1 MSVPA
6 PTGVPAAPDR
16 VARPARRPTARP
28 LPSTPP
34 RPRGRARRRSRPAFW
49 ILSAAVVA
57 GLVIGIVAVH
67 ALLVQT
73 QYAMRSA
80 ARESSRLEIEHQ
92 DLVKQVAELSSPARV
107 AAWAHDR
114 GMVTPTDVVILRI
127 PGTGDATHAP
137 AAGAHG

>member
-1 MSVPA
+1 MRAPA
-6 PTGVPAAPDR
+6 RTIVPAAPER
-16 VARPARRPTARP
+16 VVRPTRRPAARP
-28 LPSTPP
+28 LPTTPS
-34 RPRGRARRRSRPAFW
+34 RQRRGTRRGSRPAFW

-80 ARESSRLEIEHQ
+80 AQESSRLEIEHQ
-92 DLVKQVAELSSPARV
+92 DLVKQVAQLSSPARV

-114 GMVTPTDVVILRI
+114 GMVTPADVVILRI
-127 PGTGDATHAP
+127 PGTGDATDAP